1 MFELIYNV
9 NGVVKMNT
17 VTVIGSINLDR
28 TIRVKHMPKP
38 GETIHTRETF
48 SAGGGKGANQAVA
61 ARRSEADTYFIG
73 AVGTDEAG
81 KTMSELL
88 SQEEIDLTGVATLEN
103 QATGQ
108 AYIIVDDQGEN
119 SIMIHA
125 GANNAF
131 TPEQVR
137 KSQAIIEKS
146 DFIIAQFESA
156 IESTIE
162 AFKIAK
168 KAGVKTILN
177 PAPALENVP
186 EELLKVT
193 DMIIPNETET
203 EILTGV
209 TISDEVSLQEAA
221 SKLHALGIEVVII
234 TIGSKGAFYA
244 LKDGKNGIVKA
255 FKVNAVDTTAAGDTF
270 IGAMSSLLAKDFSNL
285 EEAIRYGNKAS
296 SLTVQRFGAQPSIPY
311 KNELD

>member
-1 MFELIYNV
+1 
-9 NGVVKMNT
+9 MNT
-17 VTVIGSINLDR
+17 ITVIGSINLDR
-28 TIRVKHMPKP
+28 TIRVKYMPKP

-61 ARRSEADTYFIG
+61 ASRSKADTHFIG

-81 KTMSELL
+81 KTMTELL
-88 SQEEIDLTGVATLEN
+88 KQEGIDLSGVKTLKK

-131 TPEQVR
+131 TPDQV
-137 KSQAIIEKS
+137 KKNQALIENS

-156 IESTIE
+156 IESTLT
-162 AFKIAK
+162 AFTLAK
-168 KAGVKTILN
+168 KAGRKTILN

-209 TISDEVSLQEAA
+209 AIMDHESLNKAA
-221 SKLHALGIEVVII
+221 DKFHQLGIEVVII
-234 TIGSKGAFYA
+234 TIGSEGAFYA
-244 LKDGKNGIVKA
+244 VKNGKSGIIPA
-255 FKVNAVDTTAAGDTF
+255 FKVDAVDTTAAGDTF
-270 IGAMSSLLAKDFSNL
+270 IGAMCSILATDFSNI
-285 EEAIRYGNKAS
+285 EEAIQYGNKAS
-296 SLTVQRFGAQPSIPY
+296 SLAVQRFGAQPSIPY
-311 KNELD
+311 KKELD